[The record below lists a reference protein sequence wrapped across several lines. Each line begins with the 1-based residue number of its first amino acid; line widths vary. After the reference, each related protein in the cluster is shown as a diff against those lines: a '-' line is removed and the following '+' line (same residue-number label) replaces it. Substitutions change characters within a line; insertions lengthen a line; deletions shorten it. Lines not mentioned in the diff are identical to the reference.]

1 MSRRILS
8 VGIALGLASSP
19 VPLATATGGA
29 ATAIF
34 AGGCFWCVESDFD
47 KVPGV
52 LRTTSGYIG
61 GHLANPTYDDVTA
74 GGSGHLEAVKIEFD
88 PAEIG
93 YPRLLHIFWRSVDPT
108 DGGGQFCDRG
118 ESYTTAV
125 FAVGPEQRRLA
136 EASRTALVR
145 SGVLSAPVATPIETA
160 GSFYPAE
167 DYHQDYHEKNPLRY
181 KFYRFTCGRDRRV
194 KELWGDQAYDGIPRG

>member
-1 MSRRILS
+1 MSRWILS
-8 VGIALGLASSP
+8 AGIALGLASSP
-19 VPLATATGGA
+19 VPLAA

-52 LRTTSGYIG
+52 LRTTSGYTG

-88 PAEIG
+88 PAEIT

-125 FAVGPEQRRLA
+125 FAVSPEQRRLA

-145 SGVLSAPVATPIETA
+145 SGVLSAPVATPIKTA

-167 DYHQDYHEKNPLRY
+167 DHHQNYHEKNPLRY